1 MSDKC
6 PEYVERLYA
15 YIDGELTAEQYEEI
29 KAHLLDC
36 PPCLTEYERDML
48 LKKLVKR
55 ACGREQAPEQLR
67 SVIMTQ
73 ISYSYTQVRYEN

>member
-6 PEYVERLYA
+6 PEYVARLYA
-15 YIDGELTAEQYEEI
+15 YIDGELTGAQYEEI

-55 ACGREQAPEQLR
+55 ACACEQAPATLR
-67 SVIMTQ
+67 TSILTQ
-73 ISYSYTQVRYEN
+73 ISYSYTEIRREA